1 MSHLTLPRVRRIAII
16 ALGLALTALLV
27 ALYYA
32 NHDSASAAG
41 NLPAD
46 KVTVTGAKPD
56 IVDAGSS
63 VTLLGP
69 VQMRTSTPEDLVYH
83 VTAECSILNH
93 IENVGNSSASSQG
106 QVRVWVEFDGQPVPV
121 VPGAAGSGGQN
132 DDGKVV
138 FCNRTYT
145 RTTSGFSEQETISD
159 YLNTRQANA
168 FNWASLDSGNG
179 IHTITV
185 KGEFTH
191 TATNGTASAIIGNRT
206 LVVEPTKVQN
216 Q

>member
-1 MSHLTLPRVRRIAII
+1 MSHLSLPRVRRVAMI
-16 ALGLALTALLV
+16 ALGVAITALLV
-27 ALYYA
+27 AVFYA
-32 NHDSASAAG
+32 NRESAQSAT

-56 IVDAGSS
+56 IVDAGSN

-69 VQMRTSTPEDLVYH
+69 VQMRTSTPEDLVFH

-93 IENVGNSSASSQG
+93 ITNTGNSSASSEG
-106 QVRVWVEFDGQPVPV
+106 QVRVWVEFDGKAVPV
-121 VPGAAGSGGQN
+121 VPGPAGSGGPA

-138 FCNRTYT
+138 FCNRTYS
-145 RTTSGFSEQETISD
+145 RTTAGFTESETISD
-159 YLNTRQANA
+159 YLNTREANA

-179 IHTITV
+179 IHTIAV
-185 KGEFTH
+185 KGEFTK

-206 LVVEPTKVQN
+206 LVVDPTKVQN